1 MRATRPSFP
10 LLAQD
15 VHSIGVVEFR
25 KRCYSELV
33 VGGRRSVV
41 GLHRLR
47 NYGIL
52 SK

>member
-1 MRATRPSFP
+1 MRPTRPSFP

-33 VGGRRSVV
+33 VGGATVGRRVAS
-41 GLHRLR
+41 LTELR
-47 NYGIL
+47 Y
-52 SK
+52 S